1 MGKLGL
7 GATYLT
13 KRKYGLIALAIGC
26 FATISFVNHQNV
38 QAAETVIKNKA
49 RIDTEYPLSG
59 ASNFMMVAGNQ
70 FIHNQASFS
79 GRIMA
84 NSIILKVGANIDPP
98 GLNGSRLSSTDTKY
112 DNYFKNLENPAVIIN
127 DFNKSNDKILNRT
140 NSMQN
145 LLVSLGGMWRRDNIT
160 GDVLSKNAEFATDT
174 TASEVIKEYSKE
186 ADKGKPSYIPSA
198 TITNLWSNKL
208 VPNING
214 NLAKIPQYVD
224 NGINKYETSEDT
236 TEGYSLQQNIQ
247 DVSQFYANLLPED
260 SEFWSSTDQIM
271 NLKQSYTDDW
281 PNTTVREKSNPVYIA
296 DQWTDVSDIV
306 INVVAKK
313 DDPTVSQAVRDQT
326 KAYTATENGKKPII
340 AISIDRAKVLDYNK
354 DAKHMSL
361 IFNFSDSFY
370 TKKNGKSVLDP
381 DKMPYIVLN
390 YSGFGDKRF
399 DFQPG
404 DGFYIGD
411 INHHIFTDNLSV
423 LGTGNH
429 IRSIA
434 TEVGASNAEEWDNPN
449 VLTFGAHL
457 LDNFTDTYDSDN
469 YNPESYKQDKQDNS
483 GITDKT
489 AAVSYAN
496 RSTGTMLFGT
506 MLIPHG
512 SYYAN
517 SANKGL
523 YIGGV
528 VAANN
533 ITLDN
538 APISPEHDKAVFGN
552 NQEFPDLN
560 DGGDV
565 KKITIDSIDLNDP
578 GSKNSQSLKSGG
590 TAKFD
595 YADGA
600 LKPAPSLGITGTL
613 KLSNVPDSYGL
624 YYRYNSN
631 GNNDKGDWYRYSD
644 GAQTGTSVKLDQE
657 SLLAD
662 LNNQTKATAGTMK
675 TEAQKISYPLTK
687 TSGIEFATTADAKEA
702 TIAADKIETTA
713 TFKFTLQIDASLEV
727 TVPAKISFGT
737 DILGNS
743 SGESTRTVAINEIQL
758 TQKAVADTGTPEEPR
773 VVVYNPLLSGFNLK
787 LAYLDA
793 NATSQNPFYITNN
806 FKYNINTAA
815 PVPLAPDKS
824 DGEWIDGIL
833 KRDTTPQSLETKMS
847 NNPLKS
853 SSLQLHLPYRN
864 DYKVSSNAY
873 TAPMGW
879 QLTL

>member
-1 MGKLGL
+1 MI
-7 GATYLT
+7 
-13 KRKYGLIALAIGC
+13 KRNYGLIALAIGC
-26 FATISFVNHQNV
+26 FAMTSFINHQNV
-38 QAAETVIKNKA
+38 QATETVIKNKA
-49 RIDTEYPLSG
+49 RIDTEYPLGG

-70 FIHNQASFS
+70 FVQFESPFS

-84 NSIILKVGANIDPP
+84 NSVILKKQWLGAP
-98 GLNGSRLSSTDTKY
+98 GFNGSTELNTNTAY
-112 DNYFKNLENPAVIIN
+112 DNYFKNLKNPAVIIN
-127 DFNKSNDKILNRT
+127 DFTKGNEKIFDKT
-140 NSMQN
+140 EGMKN
-145 LLVSLGGMWRRDNIT
+145 LVYHLGGMWQNPLVED
-160 GDVLSKNAEFATDT
+160 GLSKNTEFATDT
-174 TASEVIKEYSKE
+174 PKADAE
-186 ADKGKPSYIPSA
+186 AAYPGMSVSLSGFGKGQQG
-198 TITNLWSNKL
+198 TFEGLWKNKM
-208 VPNING
+208 VEGTNG
-214 NLAKIPQYVD
+214 NLAKLPQYVD
-224 NGINKYETSEDT
+224 NGINKYETSGDST
-236 TEGYSLQQNIQ
+236 ATDYSLQQNIQ
-247 DVSQFYANLLPED
+247 DVSDFYKDLIPEGQ
-260 SEFWSSTDQIM
+260 SFWSSTDEIM
-271 NLKQSYTDDW
+271 DLKQTN
-281 PNTTVREKSNPVYIA
+281 PINNENAVVRPESNPVYIT
-296 DQWTDVSDIV
+296 DQWPDVTDVIV
-306 INVVAKK
+306 NIVAKA
-313 DDPTVSQAVRDQT
+313 DDPTVSAETREKT
-326 KAYTATENGKKPII
+326 KPYTAEVDGKKPIV
-340 AISIDRAKVLDYNK
+340 AVSIDRNRLTENYK
-354 DAKHMSL
+354 DAKHMN
-361 IFNFSDSFY
+361 IQFHFSDSFY
-370 TKKNGKSVLDP
+370 KDDGKTLDP
-381 DKMPYIVLN
+381 EKMPYVILN
-390 YSGFGDKRF
+390 YKNFFTKRF
-399 DFQPG
+399 DFKPG

-411 INHHIFTDNLSV
+411 INNYYFPSENT
-423 LGTGNH
+423 LGKPGYA
-429 IRSIA
+429 RSIA
-434 TEVGASNAEEWDNPN
+434 TEVGAKGDATATPPIDPTEDWKDKN
-449 VLTFGAHL
+449 VLKFGSHL
-457 LDNFTDTYDSDN
+457 LNNFTDTYDADN
-469 YNPESYKQDKQDNS
+469 YPESFNQDKQDNS
-483 GITDKT
+483 GLTAQT
-489 AAVSYAN
+489 AAVSYTN
-496 RSTGTMLFGT
+496 RSPGTMLFGT

-512 SYYAN
+512 SYYAG
-517 SANKGL
+517 SSTHGL

-538 APISPEHDKAVFGN
+538 AIISPEHDKSVFGN

-560 DGGDV
+560 DGGDA

-600 LKPAPSLGITGTL
+600 LKPAPSLGITGEL

-631 GNNDKGDWYRYSD
+631 GNNDKGAWRRYSD

-687 TSGIEFATTADAKEA
+687 TSGIEFATTADAKAA

-737 DILGNS
+737 DVLGHS
-743 SGESTRTVAINEIQL
+743 SGEATRAVAINEIQL
-758 TQKAVADTGTPEEPR
+758 TQKTVADTGTAEEPR

-793 NATSQNPFYITNN
+793 NATSPNPFYITNN

-853 SSLQLHLPYRN
+853 NSLQLHLPYSN
-864 DYKVSSNAY
+864 NYKVSSNAY